1 MSEYIVVAVI
11 TFAALLFLSGLAD
24 GDDFLRDMTFSFFA
38 SVVWPVLFSFMAL
51 LALTYPV
58 YKLGVIVGEWYVR
71 K

>member
-24 GDDFLRDMTFSFFA
+24 GDDFLHDMTLSFFVA
-38 SVVWPVLFSFMAL
+38 IAWPVLFAFVAL
-51 LALTYPV
+51 VTVTYPIH
-58 YKLGVIVGEWYVR
+58 KLGAIVGEYVR